1 MIADHQE
8 KKERVLAHFDNKKR
22 RSEERNF
29 ALNFNQIRNMISKQ
43 TKLGE
48 MIRHKSHVVK

>member
-8 KKERVLAHFDNKKR
+8 KKERVLAHIDNKKR